1 MSINADIKDIIVD
14 AINSDDD
21 LDSIKKQIDIALD
34 VMYVTRD
41 SYDMEKFVREW
52 LVPESTENVELLEYL
67 LKKRTEYKNM
77 I

>member
-1 MSINADIKDIIVD
+1 MSINADIKDIIVYV
-14 AINSDDD
+14 INSDDD
-21 LDSIKKQIDIALD
+21 LDSIKKQINIALD

-67 LKKRTEYKNM
+67 LEKRTEYKNM

>member
-52 LVPESTENVELLEYL
+52 LVPESTKNVELLEYL

>member
-14 AINSDDD
+14 VINSDND
-21 LDSIKKQIDIALD
+21 LDSIKKQIDIALE

-67 LKKRTEYKNM
+67 LEKRDGYKNM

>member
-14 AINSDDD
+14 VINSDND
-21 LDSIKKQIDIALD
+21 LDSIKKQIDVALD

-52 LVPESTENVELLEYL
+52 LIPISTENMELLGYL
-67 LKKRTEYKNM
+67 LKKRTEYENN

>member
-1 MSINADIKDIIVD
+1 MSINADIKDIIVEV
-14 AINSDDD
+14 INSDDD
-21 LDSIKKQIDIALD
+21 LDSIKKQIDISLD

-52 LVPESTENVELLEYL
+52 LVPASTENVELLEYL

>member
-1 MSINADIKDIIVD
+1 MSINADIKDIIADV
-14 AINSDDD
+14 IQSDND

-52 LVPESTENVELLEYL
+52 LIPISTDNVELLEYL
-67 LKKRTEYKNM
+67 LAKRTEYKNN

>member
-14 AINSDDD
+14 VINSDDD
-21 LDSIKKQIDIALD
+21 LDSIKKQIDIALEI
-34 VMYVTRD
+34 MYVTRD

>member
-1 MSINADIKDIIVD
+1 MSINADIKDIIADV
-14 AINSDDD
+14 INSDND
-21 LDSIKKQIDIALD
+21 LETIKKQIDIALE

-52 LVPESTENVELLEYL
+52 LIPLSTENIELLEYL
-67 LKKRTEYKNM
+67 LEKRNEYKKL

>member
-14 AINSDDD
+14 VINSDDD
-21 LDSIKKQIDIALD
+21 LDSIKKQINIALD

-52 LVPESTENVELLEYL
+52 LVPQSTENVELLEYL
-67 LKKRTEYKNM
+67 LEKRTEYKNM

>member
-52 LVPESTENVELLEYL
+52 LVPQSTENVELLEYL
-67 LKKRTEYKNM
+67 LEKLVKA
-77 I
+77 

>member
-14 AINSDDD
+14 VINSDDD
-21 LDSIKKQIDIALD
+21 LDSIKKQINIALE

-67 LKKRTEYKNM
+67 LEKRTEYKNM